1 MPSTSSVARTHPSLQ
16 APYWDA
22 ELRGGTFTF
31 SCLLN
36 LAVPSGEPEARRTCI
51 LSSVIAVQRR
61 KSLFSIAIVANCV
74 KLMLLIFPLRRLR
87 DSSGEHRADDVCEGK
102 STSPPVRP
110 GVPVLALSIPGNG
123 NETTTKASFRGRPPL
138 YPPFPTTSKGAELVF
153 LLLFLIASSGQSPH
167 ARDLPATNS
176 SCSKSCSAAPSSQA

>member
-1 MPSTSSVARTHPSLQ
+1 MSASGPRSCRIPAESLASDLESGTCPDSVRIRRSMYTHRAGMPSTSSVARNHPSLQ

-22 ELRGGTFTF
+22 ELRRGTFTF

-87 DSSGEHRADDVCEGK
+87 DSSGEHRADDVAEGK
-102 STSPPVRP
+102 SASPPVRP
-110 GVPVLALSIPGNG
+110 GLPVLALSIPGLG
-123 NETTTKASFRGRPPL
+123 M
-138 YPPFPTTSKGAELVF
+138 
-153 LLLFLIASSGQSPH
+153 
-167 ARDLPATNS
+167 
-176 SCSKSCSAAPSSQA
+176 